1 MASASRT
8 ATAAGS
14 SAPSSGTGRAAQ
26 AAIDASARG
35 PVLLFLVSAIAWLL
49 IASGLSLISSIQLH
63 RPSFLADCAWLT
75 YGRSQAA
82 GLNAAIYGW
91 GFNASFVLVFWL
103 MARLSQAT
111 LRVPSVLIVAGLF
124 WNVGVTLGVGGILAG
139 DSTSVP
145 WLEIPT
151 YAAPLLFV
159 AYALIGAW
167 AFVTFRTGRSGR
179 IFASQWYLLAAL
191 FWFPWLYSVAQVVLF
206 VEPSRGTSQSVIAA
220 WYAHGVS
227 SLWFTAVAL
236 AAIYYFL
243 PKITGKTLRHY
254 DLASLGFWTFLAFS
268 AFAGTASLV
277 GAPVPAWTTA
287 VGVGASLFLIVPVL
301 IIGLNHFPT
310 LAAGAT
316 ALKTSTSLRFI
327 LIGIIAFTVST
338 LAWVVTSLQSVAVTT
353 QFTLV
358 GSAQTQAVLYGVF
371 SMVAFGGI
379 YFLAPRLAQREW
391 PSLALIGA
399 HFWSSTVGLV
409 LCILGLTLGGLAQ
422 GAALNDSAVSFSAIA
437 STLSPYLFMNS
448 LGVILL
454 AIGHLAFAVNVV
466 RLVLQSVLCGAP
478 ATDLFREAPSLEA
491 AR

>member
-1 MASASRT
+1 MASAPRT

-14 SAPSSGTGRAAQ
+14 AAPSSGTGRAVQ
-26 AAIDASARG
+26 AAIDASASG
-35 PVLLFLVSAIAWLL
+35 PVLLFLVSALGWLVL
-49 IASGLSLISSIQLH
+49 ASGLSLISSIQLH
-63 RPSFLADCAWLT
+63 TPSFLADSPWLT

-82 GLNAAIYGW
+82 ALNAAIYGW

-103 MARLSQAT
+103 MARLSQSA

-167 AFVTFRTGRSGR
+167 AIVTFSGRSSGR

-191 FWFPWLYSVAQVVLF
+191 FWFPWLYSVAQMVLF
-206 VEPSRGTSQSVIAA
+206 FQPARGTSQSVVAA

-227 SLWFTAVAL
+227 SLWFTAIAL
-236 AAIYYFL
+236 AAIYYFV
-243 PKITGKTLRHY
+243 PKITGKALRHY
-254 DLASLGFWTFLAFS
+254 DLAALGFWTFLLFS
-268 AFAGTASLV
+268 SFTGTAALV

-287 VGVGASLFLIVPVL
+287 AGVAASLFLIVPVL

-310 LAAGAT
+310 LAAGAD
-316 ALKTSTSLRFI
+316 ALQGSTSLRFM
-327 LIGIIAFTVST
+327 LVGMIAFTVST
-338 LAWVVTSLQSVAVTT
+338 LTWIVTSLQSIAVTT
-353 QFTLV
+353 QFTLF
-358 GSAQTQAVLYGVF
+358 GTAQTQAVLYGVF
-371 SMVAFGGI
+371 SMVAFGAI

-391 PSLALIGA
+391 PSLALINA
-399 HFWSSTVGLV
+399 HFWASTAGLI
-409 LCILGLTLGGLAQ
+409 LCIAGLALGGLAQ
-422 GAALNDSAVSFSAIA
+422 GAALNDPAVSFSTIA
-437 STLSPYLFMNS
+437 ATLNPYLFANS

-466 RLVLQSVLCGAP
+466 RLVLQSVLGGAP
-478 ATDLFREAPSLEA
+478 ATDLFREAPALEA